1 MDTGNDL
8 EFTGE
13 KRLFTEL
20 MDMNERIADQG
31 LALTAA
37 DVKILIE
44 DRRRV
49 LRENE
54 RIEFKDA
61 ILPKLIQAFSDSPYI
76 DRENFRDTVAE
87 LQEIF
92 FFYKNESRDIVGDDE
107 LIVFMKKEFNGPAGG
122 SIEYLEGTSLE
133 WYAQRSCDGYA
144 PGEDDRHDI

>member
-1 MDTGNDL
+1 MDKGNDL

-31 LALTAA
+31 LALTAT
-37 DVKILIE
+37 DVKVLIE

-54 RIEFKDA
+54 RIEFKGE

-76 DRENFRDTVAE
+76 DRESFRDTVAE

-92 FFYKNESRDIVGDDE
+92 FFYKNESRDIVSDDE
-107 LIVFMKKEFNGPAGG
+107 LIVFMKKEFNGPACG

-133 WYAQRSCDGYA
+133 QYAQKIRSGHA
-144 PGEDDRHDI
+144 PGEDERYGI